1 MYKRGDVVL
10 VPFPFS
16 DLSSVKTRPA
26 VVVSVEELQRKT
38 GNLIVAMITS
48 VEHKTRFDCEIRD
61 WQSAN
66 LLSPSWVRAKLATI
80 EQSLVKYQPG
90 SLTHADLS
98 EVEKTIR
105 TALAL
110 R

>member
-26 VVVSVEELQRKT
+26 VVVSVEELQRET

-61 WQSAN
+61 WRLAN
-66 LLSPSWVRAKLATI
+66 LASPSYVRAKLATI

-98 EVEKTIR
+98 EVEKKIR
-105 TALAL
+105 IALAL